1 MKIIVIP
8 ADKII
13 NIDRV
18 SYRDFPGFTFDL
30 SIHAI
35 HWNETSGHVEF
46 EEKGKPNLKIS
57 GQKDFE
63 KWLSPYVQAWQ
74 AADRLEKER
83 QAEELKVYNA
93 PEAVAARELAAK
105 KVERAA
111 KVDAITVT
119 VGDLVFN
126 GDEESQ
132 SRMVRTIHASE
143 YNGKTEFEWVM
154 ADDTVRT
161 VTLDQLKEA
170 FGKAVLYQNGLWP
183 YIHA

>member
-1 MKIIVIP
+1 MKIIVVP
-8 ADKII
+8 SDHLI
-13 NIDRV
+13 NIDRRAYV
-18 SYRDFPGFTFDL
+18 DFPGFTFDL

-35 HWNETSGHVEF
+35 HWNETAGHVEF

-63 KWLSPYVQAWQ
+63 KWLAPYVQAWQ
-74 AADRLEKER
+74 AADRLEKEL
-83 QAEELKVYNA
+83 QEEEEKIYNS
-93 PEAVAARELAAK
+93 PENVAARELAK
-105 KVERAA
+105 KKKERAE

-170 FGKAVLYQNGLWP
+170 FGKAVLYQNGMWP